1 VASNTYNKT
10 QVDELLGT
18 WAFRLPSDALDI
30 SKVYDLQ
37 RQLNDINAIR
47 AGMQAS
53 IGGTAAQ
60 LVYTQQDLTA
70 LTSVVA
76 TKQDKIDGFSNL
88 DVSSISVRGAL
99 MAGPTQI
106 NSTTEDVSL
115 YVGSNE
121 SYLRV
126 KHGHHLDSYTRE
138 GEGRDLNLCNHTGSA
153 VRCGSKLSI
162 GQAPNNFQFS
172 CNGAGSF
179 TSFCDAFKFNTTS
192 DQRIKSNIT
201 PASLA
206 ECSRLVQAVRPMTFT
221 RNDRDGEA
229 HIGYVA
235 QHWGSELKDG
245 FHNTIMGSSWDA
257 EGPLLALDHTKIC
270 VILHGAL
277 LSALARIEAL
287 ESRLQ

>member
-1 VASNTYNKT
+1 MAVRIGNTSARVGINKENT
-10 QVDELLGT
+10 LSSGL
-18 WAFRLPSDALDI
+18 ALDVAGGARF
-30 SKVYDLQ
+30 SGNLSAGST
-37 RQLNDINAIR
+37 LTINAYSADIS
-47 AGMQAS
+47 AI
-53 IGGTAAQ
+53 IGNN
-60 LVYTQQDLTA
+60 D
-70 LTSVVA
+70 SW
-76 TKQDKIDGFSNL
+76 
-88 DVSSISVRGAL
+88 
-99 MAGPTQI
+99 
-106 NSTTEDVSL
+106 
-115 YVGSNE
+115 
-121 SYLRV
+121 LRV
-126 KHGHHLDSYTRE
+126 KHGRHLDCYN
-138 GEGRDLNLCNHTGSA
+138 RDASGSDLFLNTHTLNP
-153 VRCGSKLSI
+153 VRVGNKLAI
-162 GQAPNNFQFS
+162 GQPPNNFQFS
-172 CNGAGSF
+172 CAGAGQF